1 MNPLPQSTQDW
12 TIAGAAVAIATMLW
26 RLLESAR
33 AREIARLEGEL
44 SHERAERKRER
55 TEATAREERKD
66 EQLVDLQDRLHRS
79 DKRAAQ
85 VLLLAR
91 RDIGTAE
98 DWECEAPT
106 GVREIVD
113 LVPSQPPKADPH
125 GLRNWDPTE
134 PTPPRPRAKMP
145 SRTDR

>member
-26 RLLESAR
+26 RLLESSR
-33 AREIARLEGEL
+33 AREISRLEGEL
-44 SHERAERKRER
+44 DRERKERER
-55 TEATAREERKD
+55 ERKEATERDARKD
-66 EQLVDLQDRLHRS
+66 EQLVELQDRLHRS
-79 DKRAAQ
+79 DMRAAQ

-113 LVPSQPPKADPH
+113 LVPSRPPKADPH

-134 PTPPRPRAKMP
+134 PTPPRPRPKLP
-145 SRTDR
+145 SRIDR